1 MCSMLISYFN
11 FCDIEGVSDKVKGE
25 GNTHSKSQVGNTIN
39 GKGR

>member
-25 GNTHSKSQVGNTIN
+25 VKNQRKSQVGIAIN
-39 GKGR
+39 GNGR